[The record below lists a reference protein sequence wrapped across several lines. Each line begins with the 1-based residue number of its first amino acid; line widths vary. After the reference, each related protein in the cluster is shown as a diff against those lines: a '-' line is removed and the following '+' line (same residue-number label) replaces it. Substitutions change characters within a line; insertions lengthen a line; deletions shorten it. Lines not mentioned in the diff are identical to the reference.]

1 MDVASGKN
9 NQNTKPTSNMN
20 AKPLSK
26 EIYNKAKELGIE
38 RIILRFSGG
47 NDEGYLDVET
57 EPKFDQ
63 DFASEIED
71 WALEVYNY
79 SGAGD
84 GSDYGDDVI
93 YDLKSGKV
101 STSEWYMSRSE
112 GDADE
117 RNLQIEA

>member
-57 EPKFDQ
+57 EPKFNQ

-71 WALEVYNY
+71 WVWEVYDY

-112 GDADE
+112 EDSVE

>member
-1 MDVASGKN
+1 
-9 NQNTKPTSNMN
+9 MN

-57 EPKFDQ
+57 EPKFNQ

-71 WALEVYNY
+71 WAFEEYNY

-93 YDLKSGKV
+93 YDLKNGKV
-101 STSEWYMSRSE
+101 STSEWYISRTE
-112 GDADE
+112 GDTDE